1 MPLKHIH
8 TGRVVGTGLSLGLTD
23 GTHWCGLQAWVS
35 TIGRVAN
42 LNTGFYNILVG
53 ANPTSGG
60 VPLENPVGIGV
71 TETEGKSGLKVVRD
85 PNIIMAIKY

>member
-1 MPLKHIH
+1 M
-8 TGRVVGTGLSLGLTD
+8 GTGLSLGLTD
-23 GTHWCGLQAWVS
+23 GTRWCGLQAWAS
-35 TIGRVAN
+35 TVGRVVN
-42 LNTGFYNILVG
+42 VNTGFYNILVG

-85 PNIIMAIKY
+85 SKIIMVIKYI